1 MNYLELSRLIFSVL
15 GEMSTSYEAVDNS
28 CFKTVGNTDYF

>member
-15 GEMSTSYEAVDNS
+15 GELFTSYEVVVIS
-28 CFKTVGNTDYF
+28 LLRK

>member
-15 GEMSTSYEAVDNS
+15 GEMYTSYEAVDNS
-28 CFKTVGNTDYF
+28 CFKTVGGEV